1 VIDAVSSSTRAPITR
16 RPRHRVALVDNEFRS
31 SAVSEVRL
39 SAETRTEFG
48 KGGARRTRR
57 AGKIPA
63 VIYGHGA
70 DPRHVSLP
78 AREFTN
84 AVRHGGTN
92 VLLTLD
98 LEGEEQL
105 AIPKAIQRHAIK
117 GTFDHVDLLA
127 VRRGEKVTIDVPLNI
142 TGDVVPGGLLAVEAN
157 VVAVEAEATHLPTGI
172 PVSIEDLAIGSQIT
186 AGDLTLPE
194 GSTLVTDPTHVLLI
208 VQEAPTEAEI
218 EAEMAEAAD
227 ELGIVEDAP
236 EGEAGE
242 GAEAAAE
249 GESAGGGSAG
259 DGGQAAE

>member
-1 VIDAVSSSTRAPITR
+1 M
-16 RPRHRVALVDNEFRS
+16 
-31 SAVSEVRL
+31 SEVRL

-84 AVRHGGTN
+84 AVRHGGAN
-92 VLLTLD
+92 VLLTLE

-127 VRRGEKVTIDVPLNI
+127 VRSGEKVRIEVPLAI
-142 TGDVVPGGLLAVEAN
+142 TGDVAPGALLGLEHTSVSI
-157 VVAVEAEATHLPTGI
+157 EAEATHLPTEVA
-172 PVSIEDLAIGSQIT
+172 VSVEGLEAGAHIS
-186 AGDLTLPE
+186 AGDLILPT
-194 GSTLVTDPTHVLLI
+194 GSVLAGDPEQVLLQ
-208 VQEAPTEAEI
+208 VQEAPTAEEI
-218 EAEMAEAAD
+218 EAEVAGAAE
-227 ELGIVEDAP
+227 ELGIVEDQP
-236 EGEAGE
+236 EAVEGAARGEAAGE
-242 GAEAAAE
+242 PAAE
-249 GESAGGGSAG
+249 GE
-259 DGGQAAE
+259 AARERAE